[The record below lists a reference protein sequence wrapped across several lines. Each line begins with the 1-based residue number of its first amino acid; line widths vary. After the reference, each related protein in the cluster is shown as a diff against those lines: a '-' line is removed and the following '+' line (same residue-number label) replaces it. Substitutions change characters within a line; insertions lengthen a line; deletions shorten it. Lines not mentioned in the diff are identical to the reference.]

1 MARKTKEDALVTRD
15 RILDAAELVFEQRG
29 VSRCS
34 LHEIAQAAGVTRGAI
49 VRLCD
54 ANGIPVKLADYGF
67 STYSTLIEART
78 SIAENKADLVNAMFQ
93 RVTVPLEEAISRS
106 ADPNTADPVFEVR
119 NSLLNALRKTVA
131 CPQVQRVFVIK
142 MQKLEYVDEL
152 LAVRDKRVNTR
163 VGLIDQVAVGLKRA
177 MAEGRLDRRVPARAS
192 AIALHAL
199 VSGLIENW
207 LLDPSAFDLVKVGE
221 QALDAYLTGLS
232 LPKPVASTAT
242 ATRART

>member
-15 RILDAAELVFEQRG
+15 RILDAAEVVFEQRG

-34 LHEIAQAAGVTRGAI
+34 LQEIAQAAGVTRGAI
-49 VRLCD
+49 
-54 ANGIPVKLADYGF
+54 YWHF
-67 STYSTLIEART
+67 
-78 SIAENKADLVNAMFQ
+78 ENKADLVNAMLQ
-93 RVTVPLEEAISRS
+93 RVALPLEEAISRS
-106 ADPNTADPVFEVR
+106 ADPNTADPVLEVR

-152 LAVRDKRVNTR
+152 QAVRDKRINTR
-163 VGLIDQVAVGLKRA
+163 VGLIDQVAIGLKRA
-177 MAEGRLDRRVPARAS
+177 TDQGRLDRRLPARAS

-207 LLDPSAFDLVKVGE
+207 LLDPSAFDLVQVGE
-221 QALDAYLTGLS
+221 QALDTYLAGLS
-232 LPKPVASTAT
+232 LPRPMPAAPK

>member
-15 RILDAAELVFEQRG
+15 RILDAAEVVFEQRG

-49 VRLCD
+49 
-54 ANGIPVKLADYGF
+54 YWHF
-67 STYSTLIEART
+67 
-78 SIAENKADLVNAMFQ
+78 ENKADLVSAMFQ
-93 RVTVPLEEAISRS
+93 RVTLPLEEAISRS
-106 ADPNTADPVFEVR
+106 ADPNTADPVLEVR
-119 NSLLNALRKTVA
+119 NSLLNALRRTVA

-152 LAVRDKRVNTR
+152 LAVRDQRVNTR
-163 VGLIDQVAVGLKRA
+163 VGLIGQVAVGLKRA

-221 QALDAYLTGLS
+221 QALNAYLAGLS
-232 LPKPVASTAT
+232 LPKTEALAT
-242 ATRART
+242 KATRART

>member
-15 RILDAAELVFEQRG
+15 RILDAAELVFERRG

-49 VRLCD
+49 
-54 ANGIPVKLADYGF
+54 YWHF
-67 STYSTLIEART
+67 
-78 SIAENKADLVNAMFQ
+78 ENKADLANAMFQ
-93 RVTVPLEEAISRS
+93 RVTLPLEEAISRS
-106 ADPNTADPVFEVR
+106 ADPDAVDPVLEVR
-119 NSLLNALRKTVA
+119 NSLLNALRKTAA
-131 CPQVQRVFVIK
+131 CPRVQRVFVIK
-142 MQKLEYVDEL
+142 MQKVEYVDEL

-199 VSGLIENW
+199 TSGLIENW
-207 LLDPSAFDLVKVGE
+207 LLDPSAFDLAKVGE
-221 QALDAYLTGLS
+221 QALDAYLAGLA
-232 LPKPVASTAT
+232 LPKPRPRTTTAK
-242 ATRART
+242 RART

>member
-34 LHEIAQAAGVTRGAI
+34 LQEIAQAAGVTRGAI
-49 VRLCD
+49 
-54 ANGIPVKLADYGF
+54 YWHF
-67 STYSTLIEART
+67 
-78 SIAENKADLVNAMFQ
+78 ENKADLVNAMLQ
-93 RVTVPLEEAISRS
+93 RVALPLEEAISRS
-106 ADPNTADPVFEVR
+106 ADPNTADPVLEVR

-152 LAVRDKRVNTR
+152 QAVRDKRINTR
-163 VGLIDQVAVGLKRA
+163 VGLIDQVAIGLKRA
-177 MAEGRLDRRVPARAS
+177 TAQGQLDRRLPARAS

-207 LLDPSAFDLVKVGE
+207 LLDPSAFDLVQVGE
-221 QALDAYLTGLS
+221 QALDTYLAGLS
-232 LPKPVASTAT
+232 LHRPMPPDSKP
-242 ATRART
+242 TRART

>member
-15 RILDAAELVFEQRG
+15 RILDAAEVVFEQRG

-49 VRLCD
+49 
-54 ANGIPVKLADYGF
+54 YWHF
-67 STYSTLIEART
+67 
-78 SIAENKADLVNAMFQ
+78 ENKADLVNAMFQ
-93 RVTVPLEEAISRS
+93 RVTLPLEEAISRS
-106 ADPNTADPVFEVR
+106 ADPDTADPVQEVR

-152 LAVRDKRVNTR
+152 LTVRDKRVATR

-221 QALDAYLTGLS
+221 HALDAYLAGLT
-232 LPKPVASTAT
+232 LPKTAAPEKK

>member
-15 RILDAAELVFEQRG
+15 RILDAAEVVFEQRG

-34 LHEIAQAAGVTRGAI
+34 LQEIAQAAGVTRGAI
-49 VRLCD
+49 
-54 ANGIPVKLADYGF
+54 YWHF
-67 STYSTLIEART
+67 
-78 SIAENKADLVNAMFQ
+78 ENKADLVNAMLQ
-93 RVTVPLEEAISRS
+93 RVALPLEEAISRS
-106 ADPNTADPVFEVR
+106 ADPNTADPVLEVR

-152 LAVRDKRVNTR
+152 QAVRDKRINTR
-163 VGLIDQVAVGLKRA
+163 VGLIDQVAIGLKRG
-177 MAEGRLDRRVPARAS
+177 MAQGQLDRRLPARAS

-207 LLDPSAFDLVKVGE
+207 LLDPSAFDLVQVGE
-221 QALDAYLTGLS
+221 QALDTYLAGLS
-232 LPKPVASTAT
+232 LPSPMRPEPR
-242 ATRART
+242 ATRVRT

>member
-15 RILDAAELVFEQRG
+15 RLLDAAELVFEQRG

-34 LHEIAQAAGVTRGAI
+34 LQEIAQAAGVTRGAI
-49 VRLCD
+49 
-54 ANGIPVKLADYGF
+54 YWHF
-67 STYSTLIEART
+67 
-78 SIAENKADLVNAMFQ
+78 ENKADLVNAMLQ
-93 RVTVPLEEAISRS
+93 RVALPLEEAISRS
-106 ADPNTADPVFEVR
+106 ADPNTADPVLEVR

-152 LAVRDKRVNTR
+152 QAVRDKRINTR
-163 VGLIDQVAVGLKRA
+163 VGLIDQVAIGLKRA
-177 MAEGRLDRRVPARAS
+177 MAQGRLDRRLPARAS

-207 LLDPSAFDLVKVGE
+207 LLDPSAFDLVQVGE
-221 QALDAYLTGLS
+221 QALDTYLAGLS
-232 LPKPVASTAT
+232 LPGPMPPEPR

>member
-15 RILDAAELVFEQRG
+15 RILDAAEVVFEQRG

-34 LHEIAQAAGVTRGAI
+34 LQEIAQAAGVTRGAI
-49 VRLCD
+49 
-54 ANGIPVKLADYGF
+54 YWHF
-67 STYSTLIEART
+67 
-78 SIAENKADLVNAMFQ
+78 ENKADLVNAMLQ
-93 RVTVPLEEAISRS
+93 RVALPLEEAISRS
-106 ADPNTADPVFEVR
+106 ADPNTADPVLEVR

-142 MQKLEYVDEL
+142 MQKLEYLDEL
-152 LAVRDKRVNTR
+152 QAVRDKRINTR
-163 VGLIDQVAVGLKRA
+163 VGLIDQVAIGLKRA
-177 MAEGRLDRRVPARAS
+177 AAQGRLDRRVPARAS

-207 LLDPSAFDLVKVGE
+207 LLDPSAFDLVQVGE
-221 QALDAYLTGLS
+221 QALDTYLAGLS
-232 LPKPVASTAT
+232 LPRPMPAEPK